1 MRRLILVALAALL
14 TAMVPPAEAAK
25 AKSKTTRAKV
35 VCFKKTVKTKSG
47 RKVRRKV
54 CRPRRTAK
62 AKTVTK
68 APASAPQPSTTSP
81 DFGKGPGP
89 SPNFVEGP
97 GPSPHVVSGPGPA
110 PDAPACVPED
120 SEWLTVTALDVNAKF
135 VLRLSRTC
143 LRAGRTIVQY
153 QNQDAQEHDLW
164 VEGTSPAVARRE
176 VVAPVDPESLE
187 QVDTTLTAGEW
198 RLFCSIP
205 GHATMSRTVTV
216 VR

>member
-1 MRRLILVALAALL
+1 MKRLILAFLAALL
-14 TAMVPPAEAAK
+14 TALVPAPADAATS
-25 AKSKTTRAKV
+25 ATSKAKV

-47 RKVRRKV
+47 RKVRKKV

-62 AKTVTK
+62 APARTPA
-68 APASAPQPSTTSP
+68 APSAGAPEIPKNVEGAGPSTEVGIPGVVSAPVPT
-81 DFGKGPGP
+81 
-89 SPNFVEGP
+89 VA
-97 GPSPHVVSGPGPA
+97 A
-110 PDAPACVPED
+110 PVCVPED
-120 SEWLTVTALDVNAKF
+120 SEWLTVTALDLSAKF

-164 VEGTSPAVARRE
+164 VEGTAPQVAKRE
-176 VVAPVDPESLE
+176 VVASVDPESLQQAE
-187 QVDTTLTAGEW
+187 TTLSAGEW

-216 VR
+216 TR